1 MFEYVVVF
9 VIVTAAAVYAA
20 IKLRR
25 QAKGRGCESCNCP
38 EKGSQNGDLIQ
49 LESNRDQSR

>member
-1 MFEYVVVF
+1 MFEYIVVF
-9 VIVTAAAVYAA
+9 VIVAAAAIYAA

-38 EKGSQNGDLIQ
+38 EKGSQTGNLIQ
-49 LESNRDQSR
+49 LESHRDQSR